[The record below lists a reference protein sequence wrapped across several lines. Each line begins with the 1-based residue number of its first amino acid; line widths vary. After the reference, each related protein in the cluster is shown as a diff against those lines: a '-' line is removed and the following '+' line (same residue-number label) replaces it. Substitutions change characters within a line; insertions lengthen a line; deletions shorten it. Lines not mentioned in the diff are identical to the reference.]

1 MPPSSPPSPRRRSDV
16 SALSSTAV
24 LHSEWIKIRSIRSS
38 FGSLLA
44 VVVAALG
51 IALAVFPAIGQP
63 EAETGEIDPLFWIYY
78 PVNFVQ
84 IAAIAFGATAASSEF
99 LNGAL
104 RNSLMAVPRRSLLY
118 GAKVAVVGSA
128 ALGMG
133 VVAGFVMFFTANAF
147 LGKYAIG
154 IGDPGAL
161 RSCFGA
167 GLYLA
172 LIALFSMGLTFLLR
186 SAVAVLSI
194 LIPFILIVSFVI
206 GGVSEGAATWLP
218 DRAGQQILFQEPLGT
233 LGAWTGLGVTALWT
247 AAALLAGWGAM
258 RRRDA

>member
-1 MPPSSPPSPRRRSDV
+1 M
-16 SALSSTAV
+16 STAV
-24 LHSEWIKIRSIRSS
+24 TVPAVLRSEWIKIRSVRSS

-44 VVVAALG
+44 VLVAALG
-51 IALAVFPAIGQP
+51 VALAVFPAIGQP

-78 PVNFVQ
+78 PMNFVQ
-84 IAAIAFGATAASSEF
+84 IAAIAFGATAASSEY

-104 RNSLMAVPRRSLLY
+104 RNSLAAVPRRTLFY
-118 GAKVAVVGSA
+118 AAKAATVGASALVA
-128 ALGMG
+128 G
-133 VVAGFVMFFTANAF
+133 VAAGFVMFFTANAF

-172 LIALFSMGLTFLLR
+172 LITLFSMGLTFLLR

-194 LIPFILIVSFVI
+194 LIPFVLIVSFVI

-218 DRAGQQILFQEPLGT
+218 DRAGQQILFQSPLGP
-233 LGAWTGLGVTALWT
+233 LGPWTGLGVTALWT
-247 AAALLAGWGAM
+247 AAALLAGWWAM

>member
-1 MPPSSPPSPRRRSDV
+1 MTV
-16 SALSSTAV
+16 STTAV
-24 LHSEWIKIRSIRSS
+24 LRSECIKIRSIRSG
-38 FGSLLA
+38 FGSLVA
-44 VVVAALG
+44 VLGAALA
-51 IALAVFPAIGQP
+51 ISLAVFPAIGQP
-63 EAETGEIDPLFWIYY
+63 EAATGEIDRLFWLYY
-78 PVNFVQ
+78 PMNFVQ

-104 RNSLMAVPRRSLLY
+104 RNSLAAVPRRNLLF
-118 GAKVAVVGSA
+118 GAKAAVVGAA
-128 ALGMG
+128 ALAVG

-147 LGKYAIG
+147 LGPYAVG
-154 IGDPGAL
+154 IGEPGAL

-172 LIALFSMGLTFLLR
+172 LITLFSMGLTFLLR

-218 DRAGQQILFQEPLGT
+218 DRAGQQILFQEPMGT
-233 LGAWTGLGVTALWT
+233 LGAWTGIGVTALWT
-247 AAALLAGWGAM
+247 AAALLAGWWSL

>member
-1 MPPSSPPSPRRRSDV
+1 V
-16 SALSSTAV
+16 SAAVTVPAV
-24 LHSEWIKIRSIRSS
+24 LRSEWIKIRSIRSS

-44 VVVAALG
+44 VLVAALG
-51 IALAVFPAIGQP
+51 IALAVFPSIGQP
-63 EAETGEIDPLFWIYY
+63 EAETGDMDPLFWIYY
-78 PVNFVQ
+78 PMNFVQ
-84 IAAIAFGATAASSEF
+84 IAAISFGATAASSEY

-104 RNSLMAVPRRSLLY
+104 RNSLAAVPNRTLLY
-118 GAKVAVVGSA
+118 GAKAAVVGA
-128 ALGMG
+128 GALIVG

-147 LGKYAIG
+147 LGKYAVG
-154 IGDPGAL
+154 IGEPGAL

-172 LIALFSMGLTFLLR
+172 LITLFSMGLTFLLR
-186 SAVAVLSI
+186 SAVAVLST

-206 GGVSEGAATWLP
+206 GGVSEGVATWLP

-233 LGAWTGLGVTALWT
+233 LGAWTGIGVTALWT
-247 AAALLAGWGAM
+247 AAALLAGWWAV

>member
-1 MPPSSPPSPRRRSDV
+1 MTVSP
-16 SALSSTAV
+16 TAV
-24 LHSEWIKIRSIRSS
+24 LRSEWIKIRSIRSS

-44 VVVAALG
+44 VLVASLG

-63 EAETGEIDPLFWIYY
+63 EAATGDMDPLFWLYY
-78 PVNFVQ
+78 PMNFVQ
-84 IAAIAFGATAASSEF
+84 IAAISFGATAASSEY

-104 RNSLMAVPRRSLLY
+104 RNSLAAVPRRGLFY
-118 GAKVAVVGSA
+118 AAKVAVVGA
-128 ALGMG
+128 GALAVG

-147 LGKYAIG
+147 LGEYAVG
-154 IGDPGAL
+154 LGDPGAL

-172 LIALFSMGLTFLLR
+172 LITLFSLGLTFLLR
-186 SAVAVLSI
+186 SAVAVLSL

-218 DRAGQQILFQEPLGT
+218 DRAGQQILFQDPLGP

-247 AAALLAGWGAM
+247 AAALLAGWWAV

>member
-1 MPPSSPPSPRRRSDV
+1 M
-16 SALSSTAV
+16 SALSPTAV
-24 LHSEWIKIRSIRSS
+24 LRSEWIKVRSIRSS

-44 VVVAALG
+44 VLVAALA

-63 EAETGEIDPLFWIYY
+63 EAATGEIDRLFWIYY
-78 PVNFVQ
+78 PMNFVQ
-84 IAAIAFGATAASSEF
+84 IAALSFGATAASSEF

-104 RNSLMAVPRRSLLY
+104 RNSLAAVPRRTLLY
-118 GAKVAVVGSA
+118 GAKAAVVGGG
-128 ALGMG
+128 ALVVG

-147 LGKYAIG
+147 LGPYAVG
-154 IGDPGAL
+154 IGEPGAL

-172 LIALFSMGLTFLLR
+172 LITLFSMGLTFVTR

-194 LIPFILIVSFVI
+194 MIPFILIVSFVI

-247 AAALLAGWGAM
+247 AAALLAGWWSL

>member
-1 MPPSSPPSPRRRSDV
+1 M
-16 SALSSTAV
+16 SALSPAAV
-24 LHSEWIKIRSIRSS
+24 LRSEWIKVRSVRSS

-44 VVVAALG
+44 VLGAAL
-51 IALAVFPAIGQP
+51 AVSLAVFPAIGQP
-63 EAETGEIDPLFWIYY
+63 EAATGEIDRLFWLYY

-84 IAAIAFGATAASSEF
+84 IAAISFGATAASSEF

-104 RNSLMAVPRRSLLY
+104 RNSLAAVPRRTLLY
-118 GAKVAVVGSA
+118 GAKTAVVGAA
-128 ALGMG
+128 AL
-133 VVAGFVMFFTANAF
+133 VAGVAAGFAMFFTANAF
-147 LGKYAIG
+147 LGGYAVG
-154 IGDPGAL
+154 IGEEGAL

-172 LIALFSMGLTFLLR
+172 LITLFSMGLTFLLR

-194 LIPFILIVSFVI
+194 LIPFVLIVSFVI

-218 DRAGQQILFQEPLGT
+218 DRAGRQILFQEPLGP

-247 AAALLAGWGAM
+247 GAALLAGWWSL